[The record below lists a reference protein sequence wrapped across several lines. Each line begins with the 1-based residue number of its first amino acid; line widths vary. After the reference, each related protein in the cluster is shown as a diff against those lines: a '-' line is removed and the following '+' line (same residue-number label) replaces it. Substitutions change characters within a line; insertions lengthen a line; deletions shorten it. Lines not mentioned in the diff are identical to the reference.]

1 MPGGM
6 PLDVCSACLSLLS
19 SVPLPDDAWRDHLHV
34 KHLLPAD
41 SVQAHYHGVAPEAL
55 ARNVDP
61 AALVAG
67 LRYSDGKASTQF
79 KTASTSSEV
88 FLREKRWTMEKLL
101 GYIASLHFTPMEELL
116 ADPVAQDALRRVEKA
131 VGGRDATFDV
141 GWNFG
146 AFFVTKK

>member
-1 MPGGM
+1 MPGGV
-6 PLDVCSACLSLLS
+6 PLDVCSACLSLLT

-41 SVQAHYHGVAPEAL
+41 SVQAHYHGIAPEAL
-55 ARNVDP
+55 ARNLDP
-61 AALVAG
+61 SAISAG
-67 LRYSDGKASTQF
+67 LRYRDAGSVRF
-79 KTASTSSEV
+79 KTASTSTEV

-101 GYIASLHFTPMEELL
+101 GYIASLHFMPMDELL
-116 ADPVAQDALRRVEKA
+116 ADPVAQDALRRVETA
-131 VGGRDATFDV
+131 VGGKEATFDV

>member
-1 MPGGM
+1 MPGGV
-6 PLDVCSACLSLLS
+6 PLDVCSACLSLLT

-55 ARNVDP
+55 ALNVDP
-61 AALVAG
+61 AVIAAG
-67 LRYSDGKASTQF
+67 LRYEVAGSVRF
-79 KTASTSSEV
+79 KTATESSEV
-88 FLREKRWTMEKLL
+88 FLREKEWTIEKLL

-116 ADPVAQDALRRVEKA
+116 ADSVAQDALRRVEKA